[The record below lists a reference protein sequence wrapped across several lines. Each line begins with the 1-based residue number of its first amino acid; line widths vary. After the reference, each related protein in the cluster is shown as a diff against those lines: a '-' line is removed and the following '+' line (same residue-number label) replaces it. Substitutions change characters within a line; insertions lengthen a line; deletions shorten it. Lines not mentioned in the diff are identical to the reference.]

1 MAPDVVVGVCNEFK
15 SSPAQQQT
23 YDIYSDE
30 NCGANEAS
38 HPIEVFLTSGAVET
52 CLMTPDEE
60 TTKYNPFT
68 VIQSGV
74 EISQLGNVITDHM

>member
-60 TTKYNPFT
+60 YDGETQGRESETNTLRNSKR
-68 VIQSGV
+68 
-74 EISQLGNVITDHM
+74 